1 MMKNWKM
8 IHARRITIVKAIL
21 PFLSLLLGCL
31 CAAFLPWDA
40 LRIGLMLLGMGLCIA
55 LLLKEAQSSLFLSM
69 TADMLSAM
77 EKDRKSFPVASA
89 PKTREEWVQVI
100 AERTKRYRVKLEDV
114 NGKNAPVLLYTGKG
128 FTLGSDRLERL
139 VAVFSVE
146 KLDEENY
153 NDLLLRAQKQ
163 FRSFLPPVSKEKK
176 KASKVSY
183 GTAAV
188 VILLADTVDES
199 LFAVAKET
207 KDFRY
212 GTLLPVV
219 VDVSHA
225 RAGLNG
231 ERNSLIDPESDA
243 RRMAAR
249 LVFGKGG
256 SLPKEGEHTDAYL
269 ELYEKLSNQ
278 TYGEHLAEMKQIDTE
293 GERDEEA
300 LISALKDGEA
310 VLDEGILYYRDG
322 DRVISM
328 LFMSDDEEEHP
339 ITGKTETPRTVTY
352 DTLFLDYTRPKK
364 KTMTEKEKAHYLEKM
379 LLKMA
384 ALGYTTINED
394 DTDA

>member
-1 MMKNWKM
+1 MKHWKM
-8 IHARRITIVKAIL
+8 IHVRRIVIVKAIL

-40 LRIGLMLLGMGLCIA
+40 LRIGLMLLGMVLCVA
-55 LLLKEAQSSLFLSM
+55 LLLKEAQSSIFLSM

-77 EKDRKSFPVASA
+77 EKDRKTFPVSA
-89 PKTREEWVQVI
+89 APTTREEWIEVLS
-100 AERTKRYRVKLEDV
+100 ERVKRYRLRREDV
-114 NGKNAPVLLYTGKG
+114 SGKNAPVLLYTGKG

-139 VAVFSVE
+139 IAVFSLAH
-146 KLDEENY
+146 LDAEGY

-163 FRSFLPPVSKEKK
+163 FRSLLPQVSKEKK
-176 KASKVSY
+176 KASKLSY

-188 VILLADTVDES
+188 VILLADTVDEE

-207 KDFRY
+207 RDFRY

-219 VDVSHA
+219 VDVSRA
-225 RAGLNG
+225 CAGLNG
-231 ERNSLIDPESDA
+231 ERGSLIDPENDA

-249 LVFGKGG
+249 LVFGRGG
-256 SLPKEGEHTDAYL
+256 SLPKEGEHTDAYI
-269 ELYEKLSNQ
+269 ELYEKLSKQ
-278 TYGEHLAEMKQIDTE
+278 TYGEHLAEMKQIDDE
-293 GERDEEA
+293 GERDEEQ
-300 LISALKDGEA
+300 LISALGDGEA

-322 DRVISM
+322 EKVVSM
-328 LFMSDDEEEHP
+328 LFMADDEEEHP
-339 ITGKTETPRTVTY
+339 ITGRTESPRTVSY
-352 DTLFLDYTRPKK
+352 DILFLDYVRPKK
-364 KTMTEKEKAHYLEKM
+364 KSMTEKEKASYLEKM

>member
-77 EKDRKSFPVASA
+77 EKDRKRFPVASA
-89 PKTREEWVQVI
+89 PKTREEWVAVLS
-100 AERTKRYRVKLEDV
+100 ERVKRYRVKQAEV
-114 NGKNAPVLLYTGKG
+114 NGKNAPALLYTGKG

-146 KLDEENY
+146 HLDAEGYIE
-153 NDLLLRAQKQ
+153 LLQRAQKY
-163 FRSFLPPVSKEKK
+163 FRNLLPPVSKEKK
-176 KASKVSY
+176 ASSKVSY

-199 LFAVAKET
+199 LFSAAKET

-219 VDVSHA
+219 VDVSRA
-225 RAGLNG
+225 SAGLNG

-269 ELYEKLSNQ
+269 ELYEKLANQ

-300 LISALKDGEA
+300 LISDLKDGEA

-352 DTLFLDYTRPKK
+352 DTLFLDYARPKK
-364 KTMTEKEKAHYLEKM
+364 KTMTEKEKAHYLERI

>member
-1 MMKNWKM
+1 MMKQWKM
-8 IHARRITIVKAIL
+8 IHVRRIVIVKAIF

-40 LRIGLMLLGMGLCIA
+40 LRIGLMLLGMVLCVV
-55 LLLKEAQSSLFLSM
+55 LLLKEAQSSIFLSM

-77 EKDRKSFPVASA
+77 AKDRKSFPVDSA
-89 PKTREEWVQVI
+89 PKTREEWVHMI

-128 FTLGSDRLERL
+128 LTLGSDRLERL

-153 NDLLLRAQKQ
+153 NDLLQRAQKQ
-163 FRSFLPPVSKEKK
+163 FRSLLPKVEKEK

-219 VDVSHA
+219 VDVSRA

-256 SLPKEGEHTDAYL
+256 SHPKEGEHTDAYL
-269 ELYEKLSNQ
+269 ELYEKLANQ
-278 TYGEHLAEMKQIDTE
+278 TYGEHLAEMKQLGDE

-322 DRVISM
+322 EKVVSM
-328 LFMSDDEEEHP
+328 LFMADDEEEHP
-339 ITGKTETPRTVTY
+339 ITGKCETPRTVTY
-352 DTLFLDYTRPKK
+352 DTLFLDYIRPKK
-364 KTMTEKEKAHYLEKM
+364 KTMTEKEKAGYLEKM